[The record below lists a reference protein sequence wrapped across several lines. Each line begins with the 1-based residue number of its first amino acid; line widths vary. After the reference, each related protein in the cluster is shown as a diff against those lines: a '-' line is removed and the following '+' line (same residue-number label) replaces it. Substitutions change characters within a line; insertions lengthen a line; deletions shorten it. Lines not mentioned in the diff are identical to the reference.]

1 MAKLVRWRVRR
12 NGGTGPTG
20 AMTRNDGGAGRCQAL
35 SKTAR
40 SCLMVGDPNGTMIT
54 IVWPFPVMPWAYSGP
69 VS

>member
-1 MAKLVRWRVRR
+1 
-12 NGGTGPTG
+12 
-20 AMTRNDGGAGRCQAL
+20 MTRNDGGAGRCQAL

-54 IVWPFPVMPWAYSGP
+54 IVWPFPVMPWANSGP